1 VFLRHWCCCDHLQFE
16 YDLDEKGNRVVLGR
30 GTYGVVYSARDLD
43 TKIRIAIKEIPEK
56 NAE

>member
-1 VFLRHWCCCDHLQFE
+1 MLTVVGLCVQFE
-16 YDLDEKGNRVVLGR
+16 YDVDEKGNRIVLGR

-43 TKIRIAIKEIPEK
+43 TRVRIAIKEIPEK

>member
-1 VFLRHWCCCDHLQFE
+1 
-16 YDLDEKGNRVVLGR
+16 LDEKGNRIVLGS